1 MRPRLTLLVAAAVL
15 AGAAHA
21 STSDEK
27 LRLLMESAR
36 RQASASAAAGT
47 AASIAPERLAERD
60 ALLKQGELDL
70 ANLRVDAA
78 QQAFEKAALI
88 LHAADSEIAL
98 VRSYMQAGEY
108 RRALAFGAHTAGAHL
123 DVVGGTALYAWLLHI
138 GGQEA
143 VAKRLLD
150 ATSTRIPNNT
160 VIKKVQQQL
169 ASGTL
174 LASADLLE
182 LPLRLAPYSAPIKLP
197 GQAKITASAVL
208 LSGDSAN
215 AGRFAL
221 VPLTKAGGKEKPL
234 WLRNG
239 LGQISAASVEQRLP
253 KLGVA
258 VLRLTTPLPLP
269 EGLAMANNEAFPGS
283 AAYAVQYPIAPG
295 KPSVAPAWPQLHI
308 GFVGGMAAPA
318 NAASED
324 RLLGVTLPGAARGG
338 PVFNAAGQWIGVA
351 VQAGQEKADLLV
363 TTGQLAKAFGGNA
376 SKFGIAPRRAPGA
389 NGVGGANGATAAPAA
404 PAMSADRIYEA
415 SLKNTLQVITVR

>member
-1 MRPRLTLLVAAAVL
+1 MKQLVSVRVKLIVLVAVAL

-21 STSDEK
+21 NTSDEK

-36 RQASASAAAGT
+36 RQASASAAVGT
-47 AASIAPERLAERD
+47 AASLAPERLAERA

-70 ANLRVDAA
+70 ANLRVDVA

-143 VAKRLLD
+143 VAKSLLD
-150 ATSTRIPNNT
+150 TTATRIPNNT

-182 LPLRLAPYSAPIKLP
+182 LPLRLAPYSAPMKLP
-197 GQAKITASAVL
+197 GQAQITASAVL
-208 LSGDSAN
+208 LPGDYAN

-221 VPLTKAGGKEKPL
+221 VPLTELIGKERPL

-239 LGQISAASVEQRLP
+239 LGQISAANVEQRLP

-258 VLRLTTPLPLP
+258 VLRLATPLPLP
-269 EGLAMANNEAFPGS
+269 EGLAIANSEAFPGS
-283 AAYAVQYPIAPG
+283 AAYAVQYPIALG
-295 KPSVAPAWPQLHI
+295 KPSAAPAWPQLHI

-324 RLLGVTLPGAARGG
+324 RLLGVSLPGVARGG

-351 VQAGQEKADLLV
+351 VQAGQKNADLLV
-363 TTGQLAKAFGGNA
+363 TTEQLAKAFGGNA

-389 NGVGGANGATAAPAA
+389 NGVTAAPAA

-415 SLKNTLQVITVR
+415 SLKNTLQVIAAR